1 MRKMEADNFSSNIDK
16 ECLNSIS
23 WDNEAVALLSRVH
36 NCDVRSIMTA
46 WHDGSGSGGGSRHI

>member
-1 MRKMEADNFSSNIDK
+1 MRKMEGDNFSSNIDK

-46 WHDGSGSGGGSRHI
+46 